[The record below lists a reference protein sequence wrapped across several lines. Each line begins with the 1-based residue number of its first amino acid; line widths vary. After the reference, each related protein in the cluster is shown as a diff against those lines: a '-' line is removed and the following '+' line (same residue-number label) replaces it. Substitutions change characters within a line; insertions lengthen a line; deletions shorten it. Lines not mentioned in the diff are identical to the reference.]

1 MNSLSS
7 DLPAGIVVFLVA
19 LPLCLG
25 IALASGAPL
34 FSGIIAGIVGGL
46 VVGTLSGS
54 QLSVSG
60 PAAGLTVIVLSAITD
75 LGTFEAFAL
84 AVVLAGVIQFL
95 LGVFKAGTIGHFF
108 PSSVIKGMLSAI
120 GLILILKQIPHALGD
135 DRDYEGDE
143 NFFQPDGE
151 NTFTEIVMAVQNIE
165 PGAII
170 IAAISLFILILWE
183 RPFMKKQNW
192 TNIVPGPLVAV
203 VSGITINYYLLS
215 DAMQLKGKHMV
226 TLPVTKSFDEFV
238 SVFTLPDFSQILN
251 ADIYIVAFT
260 IAIVASLE
268 TLLSLDA
275 VDKLD
280 PYKRI
285 APANRELK
293 AQGIGNFVSGLL
305 GGLPVTAVI
314 VRSTANISS
323 GAKTKVSAVFHGML
337 LVASVALFPYVL
349 NLIPLSALAAVLL
362 IVGYKLAKPQL
373 FKDIYKQGKSQF
385 IPFVVTIAAI
395 LFTDLLIGI
404 TIGIITGLYF
414 VITTNM
420 HMAITIERP
429 DETTYKINLEKDVS
443 FLNKALL
450 RRTLR
455 DIPNDS
461 KVIIDESS
469 SIFIDH
475 DIIETIEDFKIT
487 AEQENVELI
496 IRQPKNTKNKVLS
509 SMA

>member
-1 MNSLSS
+1 M
-7 DLPAGIVVFLVA
+7 VV
-19 LPLCLG
+19 
-25 IALASGAPL
+25 SNKQEEEE
-34 FSGIIAGIVGGL
+34 SN
-46 VVGTLSGS
+46 
-54 QLSVSG
+54 
-60 PAAGLTVIVLSAITD
+60 
-75 LGTFEAFAL
+75 TFE
-84 AVVLAGVIQFL
+84 
-95 LGVFKAGTIGHFF
+95 H
-108 PSSVIKGMLSAI
+108 S
-120 GLILILKQIPHALGD
+120 
-135 DRDYEGDE
+135 
-143 NFFQPDGE
+143 
-151 NTFTEIVMAVQNIE
+151 
-165 PGAII
+165 
-170 IAAISLFILILWE
+170 
-183 RPFMKKQNW
+183 
-192 TNIVPGPLVAV
+192 
-203 VSGITINYYLLS
+203 
-215 DAMQLKGKHMV
+215 
-226 TLPVTKSFDEFV
+226 KSFDEFV